1 MLVMQVEDAFDLA
14 LENWDEFE
22 EEIEREIVG
31 SDPPPMPDW
40 VQKGG
45 ATTSDDPTN

>member
-1 MLVMQVEDAFDLA
+1 MLVMQVEDAFDRA

-22 EEIEREIVG
+22 EEVERGIAG
-31 SDPPPMPDW
+31 SDPSPMPDW